1 MCWARCRQT
10 LTPCAA
16 SVGPVGAVARVAGA
30 GRDSAHTT
38 WQALPMAVGGAGTH
52 RIVVLRH
59 AAAEKSAASDHARE
73 LTARGRR
80 DATAVGE
87 LLTDILDPDADTVAL
102 VSTAVRARQTWE
114 AAAAELAMTVE
125 ERQLDELYEADSNEL
140 VDMLAL
146 LPDETEVVVVVGHN
160 PTMEALV
167 NQLENGDDE
176 DLAGR
181 LAEDGFPKAGLAV
194 LEQDGSWSELETGS
208 CRLERLEVGRA

>member
-1 MCWARCRQT
+1 
-10 LTPCAA
+10 
-16 SVGPVGAVARVAGA
+16 
-30 GRDSAHTT
+30 
-38 WQALPMAVGGAGTH
+38 MAVGGAGTH

-80 DATAVGE
+80 DAAAVGE

-146 LPDETEVVVVVGHN
+146 LPDEIEVVVVVGHN

-176 DLAGR
+176 ELAGR

-194 LEQDGSWSELETGS
+194 LEQDGPWSELETGS
-208 CRLERLEVGRA
+208 CRLERLGAGRG

>member
-1 MCWARCRQT
+1 M
-10 LTPCAA
+10 
-16 SVGPVGAVARVAGA
+16 
-30 GRDSAHTT
+30 
-38 WQALPMAVGGAGTH
+38 
-52 RIVVLRH
+52 
-59 AAAEKSAASDHARE
+59 
-73 LTARGRR
+73 
-80 DATAVGE
+80 GE

-176 DLAGR
+176 ELAGR

-208 CRLERLEVGRA
+208 CRLERLEAGRA